1 PAAGGAA
8 GAMCLSPSPGPGGCG
23 DRRHGK
29 PPRQRQ
35 AAARAAPGAEAGED
49 AIFSLKSPIEQ
60 GRPNVPPVGK
70 EGDLMTPLHTML
82 LCLPAGLAVLIAVC
96 GVAVLWPTP
105 AGATRPHP
113 RQREE

>member
-1 PAAGGAA
+1 MGRGDCPAMCTPSEAGLSSGEDRGGAP
-8 GAMCLSPSPGPGGCG
+8 C
-23 DRRHGK
+23 
-29 PPRQRQ
+29 
-35 AAARAAPGAEAGED
+35 RAAPGAEAGED

-96 GVAVLWPTP
+96 GVAVLWPP
-105 AGATRPHP
+105 LAGATRPHP
-113 RQREE
+113 RQREA